1 MRKQAARKLD
11 SKKLSVR
18 LGKLVAKHGPGLAVK
33 AGRVSKVASAH
44 VADAGR
50 SFLAGFRAGWDEI

>member
-1 MRKQAARKLD
+1 MKRNVKKPD
-11 SKKLSVR
+11 SKLLSVR

-44 VADAGR
+44 VANAGR